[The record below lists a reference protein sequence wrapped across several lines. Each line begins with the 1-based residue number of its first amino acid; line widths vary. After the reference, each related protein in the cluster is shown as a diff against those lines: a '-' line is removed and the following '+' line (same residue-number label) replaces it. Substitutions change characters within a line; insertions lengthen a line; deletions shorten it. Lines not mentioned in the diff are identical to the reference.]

1 MKNTL
6 KKRIMVVGLLV
17 CVCAMLSGCGSNSV
31 FDGSRSANEGGFQMD
46 YAVLNR
52 EESADL
58 YLEEGDQLRFSFAHS
73 SGSIDVI
80 IGQEGKE
87 PLYRGTDQKNGEF
100 SLPVSEAG
108 TYHISVTGHQ
118 AKGSVSFTR
127 VPAGE

>member
-1 MKNTL
+1 MKMTFL
-6 KKRIMVVGLLV
+6 KRFAILSLLV
-17 CVCAMLSGCGSNSV
+17 SLSVMLSGCGSTSV

-58 YLEEGDQLRFSFAHS
+58 YLEEGDQLEIRFAHS
-73 SGSIDVI
+73 AGSIDASV
-80 IGQEGKE
+80 GQEGKE

-100 SLPVSEAG
+100 SLPISETG

>member
-1 MKNTL
+1 MKMTFL
-6 KKRIMVVGLLV
+6 KRFAILSLLV
-17 CVCAMLSGCGSNSV
+17 SLSVMLSGCGSTSV
-31 FDGSRSANEGGFQMD
+31 FDGSKAANEGGFQMD
-46 YAVLNR
+46 YAALNR

-58 YLEEGDQLRFSFAHS
+58 YLDKGDQLEVVIAQT
-73 SGSIDVI
+73 SGDVDVTV
-80 IGQEGKE
+80 GLSGKD
-87 PLYRGTDQKNGEF
+87 PLYRGNRQQNGEF

>member
-1 MKNTL
+1 MKMTFL
-6 KKRIMVVGLLV
+6 KRFAILSLLV
-17 CVCAMLSGCGSNSV
+17 SLSVMLSGCGSTSV
-31 FDGSRSANEGGFQMD
+31 FDGSKAANEGGFQMD
-46 YAVLNR
+46 YAALNR

-58 YLEEGDQLRFSFAHS
+58 YLDKGDQLEVVIAQT
-73 SGSIDVI
+73 SGGVDVT
-80 IGQEGKE
+80 GGLPEKD
-87 PLYRGTDQKNGEF
+87 PLYRGNRQQNGEF

>member
-1 MKNTL
+1 MKMTFL
-6 KKRIMVVGLLV
+6 KRFAILSLLV
-17 CVCAMLSGCGSNSV
+17 SLSVMLSGCGSTSV
-31 FDGSRSANEGGFQMD
+31 FDGSKAATEGGFQMD

-58 YLEEGDQLRFSFAHS
+58 YLDEGDQLEVVIAQT
-73 SGSIDVI
+73 SGDVDVTVSLS
-80 IGQEGKE
+80 GKD
-87 PLYRGTDQKNGEF
+87 PLYRGNRQQNGEF

>member
-1 MKNTL
+1 MRNTL
-6 KKRIMVVGLLV
+6 MKRILIIGLLS
-17 CVCAMLSGCGSNSV
+17 CLLAMLSGCGSTSV
-31 FDGSRSANEGGFQMD
+31 FDGSKSANEGGFQMD

-58 YLEEGDQLRFSFAHS
+58 YLEEGDQLEVVIAQT
-73 SGSIDVI
+73 SGDVDVI
-80 IGQEGKE
+80 VGLSGKD
-87 PLYRGTDQKNGEF
+87 PLYRGNGQQNGEF
-100 SLPVSEAG
+100 SLPISEAG

>member
-1 MKNTL
+1 MKMTFL
-6 KKRIMVVGLLV
+6 KRFAILSLLV
-17 CVCAMLSGCGSNSV
+17 SLSVMLSGCGSTSV
-31 FDGSRSANEGGFQMD
+31 FDGSKAANEGGFQMD

-58 YLEEGDQLRFSFAHS
+58 YLDEGDQLEVVIAQT
-73 SGSIDVI
+73 SGDVDVTV
-80 IGQEGKE
+80 GLPEKD
-87 PLYRGTDQKNGEF
+87 PLYRGNRQQNGEF

-118 AKGSVSFTR
+118 AKGSVSFIR